1 MLVEE
6 GEQVWSRGC
15 YRDHRSDLTS
25 FLSVD
30 FDNLWFGNREF
41 AKYFRFRLGNYYCP
55 VGHHNM
61 QVFDPR
67 GQIFLDCTIDGYQDT

>member
-1 MLVEE
+1 MQVEE

-41 AKYFRFRLGNYYCP
+41 ARYFRFR